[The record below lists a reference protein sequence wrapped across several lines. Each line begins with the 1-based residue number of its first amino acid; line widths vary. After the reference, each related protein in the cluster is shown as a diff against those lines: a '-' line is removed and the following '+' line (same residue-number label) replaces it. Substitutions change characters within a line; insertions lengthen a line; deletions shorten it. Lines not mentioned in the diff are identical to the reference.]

1 MRTGKEPT
9 FKPPKSKSGTRTID
23 VSPEVAELLAAH
35 RRHQAEIKMA
45 NRTVYRDHE
54 LVFAKEWADV
64 TKHGVVIGDPVQM
77 NNIGQRE
84 FARLVE
90 ASGVRPIKFHG
101 LRHTSATLALKAGVP
116 VKVVAQRLG
125 HAKTD
130 ITNDIYAHA
139 LPSMQKDA
147 AAKMASLLR

>member
-1 MRTGKEPT
+1 
-9 FKPPKSKSGTRTID
+9 
-23 VSPEVAELLAAH
+23 
-35 RRHQAEIKMA
+35 
-45 NRTVYRDHE
+45 
-54 LVFAKEWADV
+54 
-64 TKHGVVIGDPVQM
+64 M

-84 FARLVE
+84 FAKLVE
-90 ASGVRPIKFHG
+90 KAGVRPIKFHG
-101 LRHTSATLALKAGVP
+101 MRHTSATLALKAGVS

-147 AAKMASLLR
+147 AAKIGGQLR

>member
-1 MRTGKEPT
+1 M
-9 FKPPKSKSGTRTID
+9 ID
-23 VSPEVAELLAAH
+23 ISPEVAEFFAAH

-45 NRTVYRDHE
+45 NRTVYRDHG

-64 TKHGVVIGDPVQM
+64 TKYGVVIGDPVQM

-84 FARLVE
+84 FASLIE
-90 ASGVRPIKFHG
+90 ASGVRRIKFHG

-147 AAKMASLLR
+147 RQSSVPC